1 MKKIW
6 SCMLL
11 FIACL
16 ALAGCGGKPAASS
29 AASVTY
35 HYKDQS
41 VTLASRPQKIVPLSA
56 PLLNMLYAVDGT
68 AAGRPTT
75 DSPIPKA
82 ARSLPEIGHVQNI
95 NMETLVGLQPDLVL
109 GEKAQN
115 GKLASMLDSSHIPY
129 LMINYDGIS
138 DNVPLLKFLG
148 QISGTET
155 QADKAVKSYEEGVQ
169 KAKEEAAAFTPARIA
184 VLRAT
189 GKSVTAETPQSITA
203 SMCEELKMNNV
214 ITSHSEMK
222 LTDKT
227 VPYSLEQLAADDPD
241 IIFVV
246 TMGRSDEINK
256 TMDEEMRN
264 NPAWSNLKAVRN
276 SRVYFLPPSLYLMNP
291 GLKTPEAM
299 EGLIQRAYHSQS

>member
-1 MKKIW
+1 
-6 SCMLL
+6 MLL

-75 DSPIPKA
+75 DSPIPEA

-129 LMINYDGIS
+129 LMINYDASVIM
-138 DNVPLLKFLG
+138 FL
-148 QISGTET
+148 
-155 QADKAVKSYEEGVQ
+155 
-169 KAKEEAAAFTPARIA
+169 F
-184 VLRAT
+184 
-189 GKSVTAETPQSITA
+189 
-203 SMCEELKMNNV
+203 
-214 ITSHSEMK
+214 
-222 LTDKT
+222 
-227 VPYSLEQLAADDPD
+227 
-241 IIFVV
+241 
-246 TMGRSDEINK
+246 
-256 TMDEEMRN
+256 
-264 NPAWSNLKAVRN
+264 
-276 SRVYFLPPSLYLMNP
+276 
-291 GLKTPEAM
+291 
-299 EGLIQRAYHSQS
+299 